1 MVKITKGDLKIGD
14 SVKLTDKNDQDF
26 TQVVSS
32 MQIERAA
39 IDIAKK
45 GDEFGLKTEKEVK
58 KNSTVYKAS

>member
-14 SVKLTDKNDQDF
+14 SVKLTDKNGQDF

-32 MQIERAA
+32 MQIERTS

-45 GDEFGLKTEKEVK
+45 GDEFGLKT
-58 KNSTVYKAS
+58 